1 MEPVGEGITFPTQAD
16 LDRRFAESQA
26 RPNVF
31 PNSGFSPDT
40 SIPLPMTRGRPLF
53 ETMAARTGMLLPEDV
68 GVEFGTVEDPGMS
81 PLDRQAGLLALQQE
95 VLEGRAGPMTGGNR
109 AAEVFMPGPAAA
121 TELNLPA
128 FRNLTAPSR
137 GAGLATGLRAAA
149 DAGPLPLDPRIAEAE
164 GALRGQLIEMG
175 IPTGE
180 VDMEAEAKRSAEE
193 AAAERDA
200 AGITRSR
207 ETPFGSEE
215 DAGGGGVGGGGAGG
229 GGAGGGGAGGGGA
242 GAMSSYEQ
250 ELMDMLGRREKA
262 AQQDKWLALAQVGL
276 NLMSSTSPTLLGAVG
291 EAGLKGV
298 ETARAA
304 RDQYDKDRMELLGA
318 VEQSRQARA
327 AAAAR
332 AAGGAGGRDRE
343 LPAGALDIYDAEIE
357 SINQALLGVG
367 GEITPDQQMELVR
380 RRDALVQEK
389 TALRNAYL
397 SQFGISPSGASP
409 GAGSGVFSMYDVT
422 Q

>member
-1 MEPVGEGITFPTQAD
+1 MVDMEPVGDSITMPTQGD
-16 LDRRFAESQA
+16 LDRRFAERQA
-26 RPNVF
+26 QPAVF
-31 PNSGFSPDT
+31 PSSGFSPDT

-109 AAEVFMPGPAAA
+109 AAEVFMPAPAAA

-149 DAGPLPLDPRIAEAE
+149 DAGPLPLDPRIVDAE

-180 VDMEAEAKRSAEE
+180 VDMEAEARRSAEE
-193 AAAERDA
+193 VAAARDA
-200 AGITRSR
+200 AGITQSR
-207 ETPFGSEE
+207 ATPFGSEE
-215 DAGGGGVGGGGAGG
+215 DVGGGAGAGAGVAGGGAGG
-229 GGAGGGGAGGGGA
+229 GA
-242 GAMSSYEQ
+242 GAASSYEQ
-250 ELMDMLGRREKA
+250 ELMNMLSSREKA

-276 NLMSSTSPTLLGAVG
+276 NMMASTSPTLLGAVG
-291 EAGLKGV
+291 EAGIKGV
-298 ETARAA
+298 EAVQSA
-304 RDQYDKDRMELLGA
+304 RDQYDQDRMSLLGQL
-318 VEQSRQARA
+318 EQSRQARA

-332 AAGGAGGRDRE
+332 AAGGASGESVRDI
-343 LPAGALDIYDAEIE
+343 PAGALDIYDAEIE
-357 SINQALLGVG
+357 GIDQALLGLG
-367 GEITPDQQMELVR
+367 GEVTPEQELELVR

-389 TALRNAYL
+389 SFIRNAYL

-409 GAGSGVFSMYDVT
+409 GASSGVFSMDDVT